1 MEKELKLKILVRNLF
16 REVTEKE
23 LLQLFLPYGKIK
35 SLNIVTDK
43 LTGKSKGFGFVDMPE
58 ASEAAAAI
66 KTLNGKIIRG
76 EKLRVKTA
84 NQEISP
90 FQDNPDVTHPV
101 RFEVGG
107 RKKVSRGKS
116 DSTHGAR
123 SRRPNRKEKKW

>member
-1 MEKELKLKILVRNLF
+1 VEKELKLKILVRNLF

-23 LLQLFLPYGKIK
+23 LLQLFLPFGKIK

-66 KTLNGKIIRG
+66 KTLNGKIIHG

-90 FQDNPDVTHPV
+90 FQDNPDVTHPG

-107 RKKVSRGKS
+107 RKKVGRGRS
-116 DSTHGAR
+116 DGTHGAG

>member
-1 MEKELKLKILVRNLF
+1 VEKELKLKILVRNLF

-23 LLQLFLPYGKIK
+23 LLQLFLPFGKIK

-66 KTLNGKIIRG
+66 KTLNGKIIHG
-76 EKLRVKTA
+76 EKIRVKTA
-84 NQEISP
+84 TQEISP
-90 FQDNPDVTHPV
+90 FQDNPDVTHTV

-116 DSTHGAR
+116 DSTYGAK
-123 SRRPNRKEKKW
+123 SRRTNRKEKKW